1 MASRRITA
9 PALERLNPRENLWDT
24 EVRGLGARRQVAG
37 GSVTFVFKYV
47 APNPRRQ
54 RYITIGKWGRGNW
67 GIDEA
72 RKRATELR
80 NAVRLGRDPA
90 ADREAKKTMLTVS
103 ELCDAYLAAAQNGDP
118 RLLKRNG
125 SPKKLTTLANDRGRV
140 EGHIKP
146 LLGAMPVD
154 GVARRDM
161 EAFTLRV
168 AKGATAQRRK
178 VGMRAVSI
186 IQGGRGAASRTVGLL
201 GAIFAYAQ
209 KLELRT
215 DNPCR
220 GVTRFADQKRER
232 RLSDEEYRALPPA

>member
-146 LLGAMPVD
+146 LLGAMP
-154 GVARRDM
+154 
-161 EAFTLRV
+161 
-168 AKGATAQRRK
+168 
-178 VGMRAVSI
+178 
-186 IQGGRGAASRTVGLL
+186 ASRTVGLL